1 MRTPESDNVT
11 RSREDDEESSAGGGV
26 GVAGTVS
33 GWETIN
39 AASAVTA
46 SGCASARASPESFLR
61 HRPKVLTAS
70 PCSRQKR
77 RRPSPLVVHAM
88 TISRQNAS
96 PCRGRRAPVGT
107 ASSVASSIA
116 LPRRYDG
123 ITFAPRLRVFKTGC
137 ADGYV
142 SRLRSSR
149 RQLFNGGAL
158 GCCESSIARRGCRSV
173 SPLQFSALVM
183 LTARRTLSWEHW

>member
-1 MRTPESDNVT
+1 MRTPASDNIT
-11 RSREDDEESSAGGGV
+11 RSREDDGASAVDGGA
-26 GVAGTVS
+26 GVAGAVS

-39 AASAVTA
+39 AASGVTA
-46 SGCASARASPESFLR
+46 SGCAPARASPESFLR

-107 ASSVASSIA
+107 ASPVASSIA
-116 LPRRYDG
+116 LLRRYDA
-123 ITFAPRLRVFKTGC
+123 ITFAPRLRAFKTGC
-137 ADGYV
+137 ADGYD
-142 SRLRSSR
+142 
-149 RQLFNGGAL
+149 GAL
-158 GCCESSIARRGCRSV
+158 CA
-173 SPLQFSALVM
+173 
-183 LTARRTLSWEHW
+183 